1 MQVRPK
7 ASGPGSCK
15 DVCPPQLSLPWWHTP
30 NPYHVLFTRRETITL
45 FPIFLPLFTCLASH
59 ATPIRPP
66 CADRH
71 PPAPFFN
78 FQLRAPAP
86 FPTPTSLQLNGS
98 PTSKT
103 QYGLYHSISHFN
115 YIPHGAVTPMGS
127 SGLTR
132 KELCLSFLFLF
143 NRLYLSGRH
152 VQVVN
157 VSLKTDRGPLVTS
170 RGDPP

>member
-1 MQVRPK
+1 
-7 ASGPGSCK
+7 
-15 DVCPPQLSLPWWHTP
+15 
-30 NPYHVLFTRRETITL
+30 
-45 FPIFLPLFTCLASH
+45 
-59 ATPIRPP
+59 
-66 CADRH
+66 
-71 PPAPFFN
+71 
-78 FQLRAPAP
+78 
-86 FPTPTSLQLNGS
+86 
-98 PTSKT
+98 
-103 QYGLYHSISHFN
+103 
-115 YIPHGAVTPMGS
+115 MGS